1 MDNFKKISKYFLFLF
16 IFFLLIFNWS
26 KVSWLFNYQAVSGFL
41 SKAVP
46 QNDSREKPAEENPAG
61 EYFESENK
69 LVIPKLE
76 VTAPLLLADDSDPEE
91 MLEYGTVIFPD
102 SVLPGESG
110 QTIILGHSAPPG
122 WPKIKYEWVFS
133 RLEELSAGD
142 EVQIFFNNRKYLYS
156 IEKQIILDAGED
168 LPQTLTSSENVLVL
182 VTCWP
187 PGKDYKRLAVTGK
200 LLKK

>member
-46 QNDSREKPAEENPAG
+46 QNDSREKSAEDNPAG
-61 EYFESENK
+61 EYFEGENK

-76 VTAPLLLADDSDPEE
+76 VTAPLLLANDSDPEV

-142 EVQIFFNNRKYLYS
+142 EVQIFFDNRKYLYS

-168 LPQTLTSSENVLVL
+168 L
-182 VTCWP
+182 
-187 PGKDYKRLAVTGK
+187 GK
-200 LLKK
+200 LLNN